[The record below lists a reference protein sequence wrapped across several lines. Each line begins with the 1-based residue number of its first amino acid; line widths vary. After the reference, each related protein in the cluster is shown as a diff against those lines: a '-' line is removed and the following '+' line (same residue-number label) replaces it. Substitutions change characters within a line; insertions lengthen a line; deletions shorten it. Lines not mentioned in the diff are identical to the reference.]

1 MTGDR
6 SVAGHRS
13 DALRGRVAQKLMRA
27 CAIAA
32 PLACALMLAP
42 AQTQAQA
49 AAAYVNPLAGD
60 HPVLSRI
67 DMGIDICLSRSQPIR
82 AVGSGVVTGIERNW
96 YRHQPYLWYRL
107 TSGRYAGH
115 YIYVAEQVTQL
126 ARVGQSVRGGQ
137 IIARYARTG
146 TCMEIGWAVA
156 NGRTLAQATTGYKE
170 GQVTAAGKSFARFLA
185 SLGVR

>member
-1 MTGDR
+1 MTGDG
-6 SVAGHRS
+6 SGSGHHS
-13 DALRGRVAQKLMRA
+13 NALLGRVTEKLMRA
-27 CAIAA
+27 SAVAA
-32 PLACALMLAP
+32 SVACAVMLAP
-42 AQTQAQA
+42 PSQARA
-49 AAAYVNPLAGD
+49 AAAYMNPFAGD
-60 HPVLSRI
+60 HPVVGRI
-67 DMGIDICLSRSQPIR
+67 DMGVDICLSRSKPIR
-82 AVGSGVVTGIERNW
+82 AVGSAVVTGIERNW

-107 TSGRYAGH
+107 TRGRYAGH
-115 YIYVAEQVTQL
+115 YIYVAEQVTHL
-126 ARVGQSVRGGQ
+126 ARVGKSLRRGQ

>member
-1 MTGDR
+1 MAGDR
-6 SVAGHRS
+6 SGAGQRS
-13 DALRGRVAQKLMRA
+13 RERVAQKVMRA
-27 CAIAA
+27 SALVT

-42 AQTQAQA
+42 ARAQA
-49 AAAYVNPLAGD
+49 AAAYVNPFAGG
-60 HPVLSRI
+60 HPVLGRI
-67 DMGIDICLSRSQPIR
+67 DMGVDVCLSRSTPVR

-115 YIYVAEQVTQL
+115 YVYVAEQVTHL
-126 ARVGQSVRGGQ
+126 ARVGQSVRRGQ
-137 IIARYARTG
+137 IIAQYARTG

-156 NGRTLAQATTGYKE
+156 NGRTLAEATTGYKE